1 MLTGLSAQSNEV
13 TASQPQ
19 ITNGRSNM
27 GIFSRMSDI
36 INANVNALL
45 DKAEDPE
52 KMVRLMIQEMEE
64 TLVEVRTQS
73 ARLIADKK
81 EVARQQTRL
90 QSEAAEWGRKAELA
104 LSKDRED
111 LAREALREQIEAAD
125 QADLLEAELD
135 QIARSIDGLTGDV
148 EALQQK
154 LLDAKTRR
162 KALILKSETAQ
173 SRKGVRRQL
182 HDVNLDEAMS
192 KFDAFERRIDELE
205 GELEAYDIGKRSL
218 ADEIEAL
225 EADEEIDAALAAL
238 RAKVA
243 SKKEGAE

>member
-1 MLTGLSAQSNEV
+1 
-13 TASQPQ
+13 
-19 ITNGRSNM
+19 M

-81 EVARQQTRL
+81 EVGRQQARL

-135 QIARSIDGLTGDV
+135 QIAQSIDGLTGDV

-192 KFDAFERRIDELE
+192 KFDVFEWRIDE
-205 GELEAYDIGKRSL
+205 
-218 ADEIEAL
+218 
-225 EADEEIDAALAAL
+225 
-238 RAKVA
+238 
-243 SKKEGAE
+243 

>member
-1 MLTGLSAQSNEV
+1 
-13 TASQPQ
+13 
-19 ITNGRSNM
+19 M

-81 EVARQQTRL
+81 EVARQQVRL
-90 QSEAAEWGRKAELA
+90 QSEAAEWSRKAELA

-125 QADLLEAELD
+125 QADLLEAELE
-135 QIARSIDGLTGDV
+135 QIAQSIDGLTGDV

-162 KALILKSETAQ
+162 KALILKNETAQ

-192 KFDAFERRIDELE
+192 KFDVFERRIDELE

-243 SKKEGAE
+243 SKKAGTE

>member
-1 MLTGLSAQSNEV
+1 
-13 TASQPQ
+13 
-19 ITNGRSNM
+19 M

-81 EVARQQTRL
+81 EVARQQARL

-135 QIARSIDGLTGDV
+135 QIAQSIDGLTGDV

-192 KFDAFERRIDELE
+192 KFDVFERRTDELE

-225 EADEEIDAALAAL
+225 AADEEIDAALAAL

-243 SKKEGAE
+243 AKKESAE

>member
-1 MLTGLSAQSNEV
+1 
-13 TASQPQ
+13 
-19 ITNGRSNM
+19 M

-36 INANVNALL
+36 INANVNTLL

-125 QADLLEAELD
+125 QADLLEAELE
-135 QIARSIDGLTGDV
+135 QIAQSIDGLTGDV

-162 KALILKSETAQ
+162 KALILKNETAQ

-192 KFDAFERRIDELE
+192 KFDVFERRIDELE

-243 SKKEGAE
+243 SKRGGTE

>member
-1 MLTGLSAQSNEV
+1 
-13 TASQPQ
+13 
-19 ITNGRSNM
+19 M
-27 GIFSRMSDI
+27 GIFSRVSDI
-36 INANVNALL
+36 INANLNALL

-81 EVARQQTRL
+81 EVARQRDRYQA
-90 QSEAAEWGRKAELA
+90 QSAEWGRKAEVA

-111 LAREALREQIEAAD
+111 LAREALREQIETAS
-125 QADLLEAELD
+125 QAEILEEELNA
-135 QIARSIDGLTGDV
+135 ISLSIEALTQDV

-162 KALILKSETAQ
+162 KALILKGETAQ

-182 HDVNLDEAMS
+182 HSVNLDEALH

-205 GELEAYDIGKRSL
+205 GEIEAYDLGQRSL
-218 ADEIEAL
+218 ADEIAAL
-225 EADEEIDAALAAL
+225 EADEDINAAMAALKARLAAKQD
-238 RAKVA
+238 A
-243 SKKEGAE
+243 

>member
-1 MLTGLSAQSNEV
+1 
-13 TASQPQ
+13 
-19 ITNGRSNM
+19 M

-125 QADLLEAELD
+125 QADLLEAELE
-135 QIARSIDGLTGDV
+135 QIAQSIDGLTGDV

-162 KALILKSETAQ
+162 KALILKNETAR

-192 KFDAFERRIDELE
+192 KFDVFERRIDELE

-243 SKKEGAE
+243 SKKGGTE

>member
-1 MLTGLSAQSNEV
+1 
-13 TASQPQ
+13 
-19 ITNGRSNM
+19 M

-81 EVARQQTRL
+81 EVARQQARL

-125 QADLLEAELD
+125 QADLLGAELD
-135 QIARSIDGLTGDV
+135 QIAKSIDGLTGDV

-192 KFDAFERRIDELE
+192 KFDVFERRIDELE

-243 SKKEGAE
+243 SKKESAE

>member
-1 MLTGLSAQSNEV
+1 
-13 TASQPQ
+13 
-19 ITNGRSNM
+19 M

-81 EVARQQTRL
+81 EVARQKARL

-162 KALILKSETAQ
+162 KALILKNETAQ

-192 KFDAFERRIDELE
+192 KFDVFERRIDELE

-243 SKKEGAE
+243 SKKESAE

>member
-1 MLTGLSAQSNEV
+1 
-13 TASQPQ
+13 
-19 ITNGRSNM
+19 M

-73 ARLIADKK
+73 ARLIADNK
-81 EVARQQTRL
+81 EVARQQARL

-192 KFDAFERRIDELE
+192 KFDVFERRIDELE
-205 GELEAYDIGKRSL
+205 GELEAYDVGKRSL

-243 SKKEGAE
+243 SKKERAE

>member
-1 MLTGLSAQSNEV
+1 
-13 TASQPQ
+13 
-19 ITNGRSNM
+19 M

-81 EVARQQTRL
+81 EVARQKARL

-104 LSKDRED
+104 LSKDSED

-192 KFDAFERRIDELE
+192 KFDVFERRIDELE

-225 EADEEIDAALAAL
+225 EADEEIDAALVAL

-243 SKKEGAE
+243 SKKESAE

>member
-1 MLTGLSAQSNEV
+1 
-13 TASQPQ
+13 
-19 ITNGRSNM
+19 M

-81 EVARQQTRL
+81 EVGRQQARL

-135 QIARSIDGLTGDV
+135 QIAQSIDGLTGDV
-148 EALQQK
+148 EALQLK

-192 KFDAFERRIDELE
+192 KFDVFERRIDELE

-243 SKKEGAE
+243 SKKESAE

>member
-1 MLTGLSAQSNEV
+1 
-13 TASQPQ
+13 
-19 ITNGRSNM
+19 M

-104 LSKDRED
+104 LSKDREG

-125 QADLLEAELD
+125 QADLLEAELE
-135 QIARSIDGLTGDV
+135 QIAQSIDGLTGDV

-162 KALILKSETAQ
+162 KALILKNETAQ
-173 SRKGVRRQL
+173 SRRGVRRRL

-192 KFDAFERRIDELE
+192 KFDIFERRIDELE

-225 EADEEIDAALAAL
+225 EADEEINAALVAL

-243 SKKEGAE
+243 ANKEVSE

>member
-1 MLTGLSAQSNEV
+1 
-13 TASQPQ
+13 
-19 ITNGRSNM
+19 M

-81 EVARQQTRL
+81 EVARQQARL

-111 LAREALREQIEAAD
+111 LAREALREQIESAD

-135 QIARSIDGLTGDV
+135 QIAQSIDGLTGDV

-192 KFDAFERRIDELE
+192 KFDVFERRIDELE

-243 SKKEGAE
+243 SKKESAE

>member
-1 MLTGLSAQSNEV
+1 
-13 TASQPQ
+13 
-19 ITNGRSNM
+19 M

-81 EVARQQTRL
+81 EVARQQNRL

-135 QIARSIDGLTGDV
+135 QIAQSIDGLTGDV

-173 SRKGVRRQL
+173 SHKGVRRQL

-192 KFDAFERRIDELE
+192 KFDVFERRIDELE

-243 SKKEGAE
+243 AKKESAE

>member
-1 MLTGLSAQSNEV
+1 
-13 TASQPQ
+13 
-19 ITNGRSNM
+19 M

-81 EVARQQTRL
+81 EVARQL
-90 QSEAAEWGRKAELA
+90 GCNEAAEWGRKAELA

-135 QIARSIDGLTGDV
+135 QIAQSIDGLTGDV

-192 KFDAFERRIDELE
+192 KFDVFERRIDELE

-243 SKKEGAE
+243 SKKESAE

>member
-1 MLTGLSAQSNEV
+1 
-13 TASQPQ
+13 
-19 ITNGRSNM
+19 M

-45 DKAEDPE
+45 DKAEDPK

-81 EVARQQTRL
+81 EVARQQARL

-192 KFDAFERRIDELE
+192 KFDVFERRIDELE

-243 SKKEGAE
+243 AKKESAE

>member
-1 MLTGLSAQSNEV
+1 
-13 TASQPQ
+13 
-19 ITNGRSNM
+19 M

-81 EVARQQTRL
+81 EVARQQARL

-162 KALILKSETAQ
+162 KALILKSETAH

-192 KFDAFERRIDELE
+192 KFDVFERRIDELE

-243 SKKEGAE
+243 SKKESAE

>member
-1 MLTGLSAQSNEV
+1 
-13 TASQPQ
+13 
-19 ITNGRSNM
+19 M

-81 EVARQQTRL
+81 EVARQQARL
-90 QSEAAEWGRKAELA
+90 QSEATEWGRKAELA

-182 HDVNLDEAMS
+182 HGVNLDEAMS
-192 KFDAFERRIDELE
+192 KFDVFERRIDELE

-243 SKKEGAE
+243 SKKESAE

>member
-1 MLTGLSAQSNEV
+1 
-13 TASQPQ
+13 
-19 ITNGRSNM
+19 M

-73 ARLIADKK
+73 ARLIADNK
-81 EVARQQTRL
+81 EVARQQARL

-192 KFDAFERRIDELE
+192 KFDVFERRIDELE

-243 SKKEGAE
+243 SKKESAE

>member
-1 MLTGLSAQSNEV
+1 
-13 TASQPQ
+13 
-19 ITNGRSNM
+19 M

-81 EVARQQTRL
+81 EVARQKARL
-90 QSEAAEWGRKAELA
+90 QSEATEWGRKAELA

-192 KFDAFERRIDELE
+192 KFDVFERRIDELE

-225 EADEEIDAALAAL
+225 EADEEIDVALAAL

-243 SKKEGAE
+243 AKKESAE

>member
-1 MLTGLSAQSNEV
+1 
-13 TASQPQ
+13 
-19 ITNGRSNM
+19 M

-81 EVARQQTRL
+81 EVARQQARL

-104 LSKDRED
+104 VSKDRED

-135 QIARSIDGLTGDV
+135 QIAQSIDGLTVDV

-192 KFDAFERRIDELE
+192 KFDVFERRIDELE

-243 SKKEGAE
+243 SKKESAE

>member
-1 MLTGLSAQSNEV
+1 
-13 TASQPQ
+13 
-19 ITNGRSNM
+19 M
-27 GIFSRMSDI
+27 GIFSRVSDI
-36 INANVNALL
+36 INANLNALL

-81 EVARQQTRL
+81 EVARQRDRYYA
-90 QSEAAEWGRKAELA
+90 QSAEWGRKAEVA

-111 LAREALREQIEAAD
+111 LAREALREQIETAS
-125 QADLLEAELD
+125 QAEILEEELNA
-135 QIARSIDGLTGDV
+135 ISLSIEALTQDV

-162 KALILKSETAQ
+162 KALILKGETAQ

-182 HDVNLDEAMS
+182 HSVNLDEALH

-205 GELEAYDIGKRSL
+205 GEIEAYDIGQRSL
-218 ADEIEAL
+218 ADEIAAL
-225 EADEEIDAALAAL
+225 EADEDIDAAMAALKARLAAKQD
-238 RAKVA
+238 A
-243 SKKEGAE
+243 

>member
-1 MLTGLSAQSNEV
+1 
-13 TASQPQ
+13 
-19 ITNGRSNM
+19 M

-125 QADLLEAELD
+125 QADLLEAELE
-135 QIARSIDGLTGDV
+135 QIAQSIDGLTGDV

-182 HDVNLDEAMS
+182 NDVNLDEAMS
-192 KFDAFERRIDELE
+192 KFEVFERRIDELE

-243 SKKEGAE
+243 SKKGGTE

>member
-1 MLTGLSAQSNEV
+1 
-13 TASQPQ
+13 
-19 ITNGRSNM
+19 M

-81 EVARQQTRL
+81 EVARQQARL

-135 QIARSIDGLTGDV
+135 QIAQSIDGLTGDV

-173 SRKGVRRQL
+173 SRKGFAG
-182 HDVNLDEAMS
+182 NFMT
-192 KFDAFERRIDELE
+192 
-205 GELEAYDIGKRSL
+205 
-218 ADEIEAL
+218 
-225 EADEEIDAALAAL
+225 
-238 RAKVA
+238 
-243 SKKEGAE
+243 

>member
-1 MLTGLSAQSNEV
+1 
-13 TASQPQ
+13 
-19 ITNGRSNM
+19 M

-81 EVARQQTRL
+81 EVARQQARL

-104 LSKDRED
+104 LSKGRED

-135 QIARSIDGLTGDV
+135 QIAQSIDGLTGDV

-192 KFDAFERRIDELE
+192 KFDVFERRIDELE

-243 SKKEGAE
+243 SKKGGTE

>member
-1 MLTGLSAQSNEV
+1 
-13 TASQPQ
+13 
-19 ITNGRSNM
+19 M

-81 EVARQQTRL
+81 EVARQKARL

-125 QADLLEAELD
+125 QADLLETELD

-192 KFDAFERRIDELE
+192 KFDVFERRIDELE

-243 SKKEGAE
+243 SKKESAE

>member
-1 MLTGLSAQSNEV
+1 
-13 TASQPQ
+13 
-19 ITNGRSNM
+19 M

-81 EVARQQTRL
+81 EVARQQERL

-125 QADLLEAELD
+125 QADLLEAELE
-135 QIARSIDGLTGDV
+135 QIAQSIDGLTGDV

-192 KFDAFERRIDELE
+192 KFDVFERRIDELE

-243 SKKEGAE
+243 SKKESAE

>member
-1 MLTGLSAQSNEV
+1 
-13 TASQPQ
+13 
-19 ITNGRSNM
+19 M

-81 EVARQQTRL
+81 EVARQQARL

-135 QIARSIDGLTGDV
+135 QIAQSIDGLTGDV

-154 LLDAKTRR
+154 LLDAKARR

-182 HDVNLDEAMS
+182 HAVNLDEAMS
-192 KFDAFERRIDELE
+192 KFDVFERRIDELE

-243 SKKEGAE
+243 SKKESAE

>member
-1 MLTGLSAQSNEV
+1 
-13 TASQPQ
+13 
-19 ITNGRSNM
+19 M

-81 EVARQQTRL
+81 EVARQQNRL

-125 QADLLEAELD
+125 QADLLEAELE
-135 QIARSIDGLTGDV
+135 QIAQSIDGLTGDV

-162 KALILKSETAQ
+162 KALILKNETAQ

-192 KFDAFERRIDELE
+192 KFDVFERRIDELE

-243 SKKEGAE
+243 SKKGGTE

>member
-1 MLTGLSAQSNEV
+1 
-13 TASQPQ
+13 
-19 ITNGRSNM
+19 M

-81 EVARQQTRL
+81 EVGRQQARL

-135 QIARSIDGLTGDV
+135 QIAQSIDGLTGDV

-192 KFDAFERRIDELE
+192 KFDVFERRIDELE

-243 SKKEGAE
+243 SKKESAE

>member
-1 MLTGLSAQSNEV
+1 
-13 TASQPQ
+13 
-19 ITNGRSNM
+19 M

-81 EVARQQTRL
+81 EVARQQARL

-111 LAREALREQIEAAD
+111 LAREALREQIESAD

-135 QIARSIDGLTGDV
+135 QIAQSIDGLTGDV

-192 KFDAFERRIDELE
+192 KFDVFERRIDELE

-243 SKKEGAE
+243 AKKESAE